1 MPTIKARFVTA
12 CQQLL
17 ALGLVLAALTP
28 AANLVSLDV
37 VQREQGADQPVSV
50 LAAYARST
58 TRTSVVPVGVVDPL
72 VREVALTAP
81 STQSGRRAAGSL
93 QARVVAGRDGGSE
106 LVSTPQP
113 VTGYGAVGVTWEHG
127 VDVPESDIAVQVRT
141 ETAGAWTAWMPVQ
154 YDADHGPDPQSDEA
168 RHARPGTDALLVGDV
183 DGVQVRVSTPDGP
196 APADLRLAV
205 IDPGQAEDTAV
216 ERPAIDT
223 RELDSAA
230 SETATPAAYDTMTVV
245 GEGAQDTIDLR
256 AAAFTPKPVIYS
268 RAQWGADERMRDEGP
283 PSYFEVHAGFVHHTV
298 NANDY
303 SQAEVPGLLRSI
315 YAYHT
320 KSRGWSDIGYNY
332 LVDRFG
338 RIWEGRAG
346 GVDRPVVGAH
356 TLGYNDYS
364 FAMSAIGNFD
374 TAQAPA
380 VMVQAYGALFA
391 WKLSLHGVD
400 ASSPRQVVGRSSFQA
415 ISGHRDADSTAC
427 PGRHLYAKIGRI
439 RELAAAAQRG
449 WSGRELESDLA
460 STPHPDLIVRSASD
474 KMGYVLPTGGLTSFE
489 AARNVATGVG
499 DVDTVVASPDL
510 TGDGSG
516 DLLVRSTDG
525 EAGVMPGTGS
535 GGFGAVVQQSTAFAG
550 HDLVTAVGDLDL
562 DGDND
567 LVARDTA
574 TGRLDA
580 YLGTGTGGF
589 VRQPLRTGWA
599 DYDLLVGASDV
610 DGDGEVDLI
619 AREAGT
625 GRTWLH
631 RGSNGIG
638 FSARTALA
646 PTWKQFDTVTGLGD
660 FTSDRVPDLFVRRAD
675 NQLGYVLPGRGGGVY
690 GHPLG
695 PIVRTKGVSDITGAS
710 LSGTPAADLVARRGT
725 SLVLL
730 QNTGAFDLGQPI
742 PTGVDLASADLVLNA
757 GDWDRDGKGD
767 MITRNKANGGLF
779 LRLGDG
785 EGGFGKV
792 RALASGFGSVG
803 LLAAVGDMTGDGW
816 PDLMGQPAGGDM
828 RIYPGSGTAGLGAS
842 YVAYRRIDASQQI
855 PVGRHDTD
863 GAPDLLFRTGTGLRL
878 YPGNG
883 PGGLT
888 TGPQLGLDLAPY
900 DWVVGISDIGLVGHG
915 DLLVRDKR
923 FGFLYVVPMTP
934 SGFGPRRFLAEGMK
948 DYDLAG

>member
-1 MPTIKARFVTA
+1 MPSNKARFVTA

-37 VQREQGADQPVSV
+37 VHREPGQDQPVSV
-50 LAAYARST
+50 LASYART
-58 TRTSVVPVGVVDPL
+58 TTMKSVVPVGVVDP
-72 VREVALTAP
+72 VVTEYALTDP
-81 STQSGRRAAGSL
+81 TGRSGRANPGSL
-93 QARVVAGRDGGSE
+93 QARVVPGRSGGRE
-106 LVSTPQP
+106 LVSTPQD
-113 VTGYGAVGVTWEHG
+113 VTGYGAVGVTWAHG
-127 VDVPESDIAVQVRT
+127 LELEESAISVEVRT
-141 ETAGAWTAWMPVQ
+141 QTADAWTAWMPVP
-154 YDADHGPDPQSDEA
+154 YDAEHGPDPRSDEA
-168 RHARPGTDALLVGDV
+168 RHARPGTDALLVGNV
-183 DGVQVRVSTPDGP
+183 EEVQVRVTTPDGP

-205 IDPGQAEDTAV
+205 IDPGQAEDSAV
-216 ERPAIDT
+216 EAPAIDT
-223 RELDSAA
+223 RELD
-230 SETATPAAYDTMTVV
+230 AT
-245 GEGAQDTIDLR
+245 ELR
-256 AAAFTPKPVIYS
+256 AGAFTPKPVIYS
-268 RAQWGADERMRDEGP
+268 RAQWGADERMRDGGS

-303 SQAEVPGLLRSI
+303 TQAEVPGLLRSI

-320 KSRGWSDIGYNY
+320 ESRGWSDIGYNY

-356 TLGYNDYS
+356 TLGYNEYS

-400 ASSPRQVVGRSSFQA
+400 ASSPSQVVGRSTFKA
-415 ISGHRDADSTAC
+415 INGHRDADSTAC
-427 PGRHLYAKIGRI
+427 PGRYLYAKIGRI
-439 RELAAAAQRG
+439 RELATSAQRG
-449 WSGRELESDLA
+449 WSGRELESDVA

-474 KMGYVLPTGGLTSFE
+474 KMGYVLPTGGLTAFD
-489 AARNVATGVG
+489 AAKTVVTGVG
-499 DVDTVVASPDL
+499 SIDTVVASTDL
-510 TGDGSG
+510 TGDGTG
-516 DLLVRSTDG
+516 DLLVRGTDG
-525 EAGVMPGTGS
+525 EAGVLPGTGS
-535 GGFGAVVQQSTAFAG
+535 GSFGEAVQTSGLFAG

-562 DGDND
+562 DGRND

-580 YLGTGTGGF
+580 YLGGGTGAF
-589 VRQPLRTGWA
+589 VRQPLRNGWSG
-599 DYDLLVGASDV
+599 YDLLVGASDV

-619 AREAGT
+619 GREAGT
-625 GRTWLH
+625 GKTWLH

-638 FSARTALA
+638 FTARTALTPA
-646 PTWKQFDTVTGLGD
+646 WKQFDTITGLGD

-675 NQLGYVLPGRGGGVY
+675 NQLGYVLPGRGGGAY

-695 PIVRTKGVSDITGAS
+695 PITGTKGVSAITGTQ

-730 QNTGAFDLGQPI
+730 ANTGGFDLGQPI
-742 PTGVDLASADLVLNA
+742 PTGVDLANADLVLNA
-757 GDWDRDGKGD
+757 GDWDRDGMGD
-767 MITRNKANGGLF
+767 MITRNKANGALF
-779 LRLGDG
+779 LRLGNG
-785 EGGFGKV
+785 RGGFGKV
-792 RALASGFGSVG
+792 RGLAPGFGKVG

-816 PDLMGQPAGGDM
+816 PDLMGQPVGGDL
-828 RIYPGSGTAGLGAS
+828 RIYPGSGTAGLKDS

-888 TGPQLGLDLAPY
+888 TSRQLGLDLAPY
-900 DWVVGISDIGLVGHG
+900 DWVVGISDISLVGHG

-923 FGFLYVVPMTP
+923 LGYLYVVPMTP
-934 SGFGPRRFLAEGMK
+934 TGFGARRFLGEDLL